1 MWYFLSSSVDSSVLD
16 SPCLLGTLPSYIFI
30 TMHTSSSI
38 SVHITS
44 FPPLCKTFALAAVL
58 SFWRSPRFRLSG
70 FLTLVFSSPP
80 SIPPLLAAVLL
91 TPLPAITVALTSL
104 SGSSAGLGIAG
115 PIIFLEAVPGLL
127 LPSLATRVQFSIP
140 EILPLY
146 LFHPHFCL

>member
-1 MWYFLSSSVDSSVLD
+1 MWYFLSSSVHSSVLD

-44 FPPLCKTFALAAVL
+44 FSPLCKTFALAAVL

-70 FLTLVFSSPP
+70 FLTLVFSCPP
-80 SIPPLLAAVLL
+80 WIPPLLVNVFL
-91 TPLPAITVALTSL
+91 TPPLTSL
-104 SGSSAGLGIAG
+104 SGSSAVLGIAG